1 MTYEEVTDYL
11 FNKTANYEKQ
21 GAAGYKEGLHNS
33 LELDEHFGHPHE
45 NFRCIHVAGTNGKG
59 SVSHTI
65 AALLQVFGYRVGLY
79 TSPHLVDFNERIRVN
94 GRPIPHEYVVNFVE
108 KEKEFIESIEPS
120 FFEITTAM
128 AFKYFSDTNI
138 DIAVVEVGLGGRL
151 DCTNIIT
158 PILSII
164 TNISLDHTALLGY
177 SLEQI
182 AMEKGG
188 IIKTGVPVV
197 IGEATPETRTVFD
210 ALAADAKA
218 PIVYAEDQ
226 QEVISADLTEDGM
239 LYKTR
244 HLGEFT
250 GELRGE
256 YQKKNTNTVATAIH
270 ELVKLG
276 YVSYCND
283 EKGRRDIQHEMQTA
297 FMNVCNMTGLMGRWQ
312 IIRQHPTVVCDTG
325 HNVGGW
331 QWLSEQLNKV
341 KCRQLRIVFGMV
353 EDKDVYGV
361 MSLLPK
367 NATYYYTKGTTKRAF
382 PETSLKVFGDQFGL
396 TGASYPSVKEAY
408 QAAVSGASSEDFIF
422 IGGSTYVVA
431 DFLKTRV

>member
-188 IIKTGVPVV
+188 IIKTGVPVIIV
-197 IGEATPETRTVFD
+197 EATPETRTVFD

-283 EKGRRDIQHEMQTA
+283 EKGRRYTARNANCLYERLQHDRIDGTLADNTPASHRRLRHRPQCGRMAVAERTA
-297 FMNVCNMTGLMGRWQ
+297 Q
-312 IIRQHPTVVCDTG
+312 
-325 HNVGGW
+325 
-331 QWLSEQLNKV
+331 
-341 KCRQLRIVFGMV
+341 
-353 EDKDVYGV
+353 
-361 MSLLPK
+361 
-367 NATYYYTKGTTKRAF
+367 
-382 PETSLKVFGDQFGL
+382 
-396 TGASYPSVKEAY
+396 
-408 QAAVSGASSEDFIF
+408 
-422 IGGSTYVVA
+422 
-431 DFLKTRV
+431 